1 MTRNSSRFGVL
12 RPAERA
18 QNAGTV
24 TMPRAQSFR
33 NEDGSTLP
41 LTIFY
46 GFLSLV
52 LILLVVA
59 ATSLYLERKRLF
71 VLADGAALVGAES
84 FDLDDV
90 SETPNGWRPTLDGED
105 VAAAV
110 TSFIATSPSAEFEDL
125 SIDRASTL
133 DGRSA
138 TVTLSAFWRPPLLS
152 LLVPEGFRI
161 EVTAVA
167 RSVFS

>member
-1 MTRNSSRFGVL
+1 MRRDWRNRSNWR
-12 RPAERA
+12 ED
-18 QNAGTV
+18 
-24 TMPRAQSFR
+24 
-33 NEDGSTLP
+33 DGSVLP

-52 LILLVVA
+52 LILMVVA

-71 VLADGAALVGAES
+71 VLADGAALVGAEA
-84 FDLDDV
+84 FDLQDV
-90 SETPNGWRPTLDGED
+90 VLTPSGWRPTLETAD
-105 VAAAV
+105 VEAAV
-110 TSFIATSPSAEFEDL
+110 TDYVTANPV
-125 SIDRASTL
+125 ASLEALAIEEAVTV

-138 TVTLSAFWRPPLLS
+138 TVSLSAYWRPPVLS

-161 EVTAVA
+161 DVTAVA

>member
-1 MTRNSSRFGVL
+1 MTRVRHDD
-12 RPAERA
+12 E
-18 QNAGTV
+18 
-24 TMPRAQSFR
+24 
-33 NEDGSTLP
+33 GSTLP
-41 LTIFY
+41 LIIFY

-52 LILLVVA
+52 LVLLVVA

-71 VLADGAALVGAES
+71 TAADGAALVGAEA

-90 SETPNGWRPTLDGED
+90 ALTPGGELRPTLESKK

-110 TSFIATSPSAEFEDL
+110 ADYLDDNPIGKFESL
-125 SIDRASTL
+125 SVERAVTEYGL
-133 DGRSA
+133 SA
-138 TVTLSAFWRPPLLS
+138 TVELSAYWRPPVLS

-161 EVTAVA
+161 EVEAVA